1 MHIEQSHSTTG
12 SLRRIFT
19 FVAVSA
25 LVTISGQ
32 AHAADTEN
40 VIAQLGDEPMEDAV
54 TGVQFNE
61 LIFVDGGTSIDP
73 EPDIGNKL
81 IIATGQFSGPQVL
94 GGNRTLLGG
103 GATIRLRGLKS
114 GTTRAYTAPGT
125 QPTSASE
132 SGPGLRIEGDNVHVA
147 GIRIRTAGDHN
158 GVSGG
163 SDRTNVAIQ
172 QMHIETD
179 NSASR
184 GIRFGENNATIR
196 LMQNTV
202 LTIDDGVRFGDN
214 NRDVQITENTLTVS
228 GGGQAVRLGDD
239 NDGIKAAGNAIRAD
253 GDKSQGVRLGADN
266 TNVVLSLNNFGTVG
280 GDIFVF
286 AATGNRLDS
295 GSVGNSVAASPGGS
309 VCDGSGSFE
318 GALEVTD
325 QNGNLLV
332 FENGCAR

>member
-1 MHIEQSHSTTG
+1 MHNEQSHSTTG
-12 SLRRIFT
+12 SLRRVFT

-25 LVTISGQ
+25 LLTISVQ
-32 AHAADTEN
+32 AYAADTEN

-54 TGVQFNE
+54 TGKKFE
-61 LIFVDGGTSIDP
+61 KLIFVDGGTSIDP
-73 EPDIGNKL
+73 EPNIDNKL

-94 GGNRTLLGG
+94 GGNRTVLGG
-103 GATIRLRGLKS
+103 GATIRLRGLKT
-114 GTTRAYTAPGT
+114 GTIRAYTAPGT

-147 GIRIRTAGDHN
+147 GLRIRTAGDHN

-163 SDRTNVAIQ
+163 SDRSNIAIQ
-172 QMHIETD
+172 QLYIETE
-179 NSASR
+179 NAASR
-184 GIRFGENNATIR
+184 GIRFGENNAKIR

-202 LTIDDGVRFGDN
+202 LTTDDGVRFGDA

-239 NDGIKAAGNAIRAD
+239 NDGIRAAGNAIRTD

-266 TNVVLSLNNFGTVG
+266 TNVVLSQNKFGTVG

-286 AATGNRLDS
+286 AAPGNRLDT
-295 GSVGNSVAASPGGS
+295 GSVGNTVTMSPGGS

-325 QNGNLLV
+325 QSGKLLV
-332 FENGCAR
+332 FENGCAQ